1 MNTKM
6 NKIVVSTS
14 WCSSCS
20 VLKATFDREQIPY
33 TVIDADT
40 EDGMEFCRTNGVKS
54 LPTTFIYNEQNE
66 LIKTIIGLKPT
77 EEYL

>member
-1 MNTKM
+1 MN
-6 NKIVVSTS
+6 NKIVVVSAA
-14 WCSSCS
+14 WCSGCTS
-20 VLKATFDREQIPY
+20 LKSTFDREQIPY
-33 TVIDADT
+33 TVIDAD
-40 EDGMEFCRTNGVKS
+40 EEFGMEFCRTNGVRS